1 MADVDAIVIGAGC
14 GGLTAGALLAGQGRR
29 VIVLEQSDSVGGCAS
44 SFERDGYTF
53 DVGASI
59 FEVLDPLRRV
69 FAALGTEMEEELDL
83 IRCDPTLAV
92 VLRDGTRL
100 TFPASEEGVAD
111 VLGRISAQDAANWGR
126 FASYCADLYSLLD
139 DTVYR
144 EPISTIG
151 DLVRILRRRP
161 GLAKYLPAFLTSYQ
175 GVLGRYFT
183 ERAQESFAFQAV
195 TMGLSP
201 ELLPGLYAFL
211 PYGEL
216 RGIYYPHGGMIQIPK
231 ALQRVGE
238 RHGMVVHLHARV
250 RRVLI
255 EGRRAIGVVLEDG
268 TEIRSAIVVS
278 NINAKTLYLG
288 LIGEEHLPSRVLS
301 GVRSYRYDNALPVV
315 FLGLDQ
321 PPPLDA
327 HHTFVQPTLDEVNAW
342 WLDRKRQPIPRRQAG
357 MIDWPT
363 FTDPSLAP
371 EGKHVLNVLMTG
383 GYAGVDWDAHK
394 QRFIDD
400 VIGYLSRGAVPGLA
414 EHVMLADVATPLDF
428 ERRIGLGQGGLHGI
442 AQDLAHSTI
451 FRPANKS
458 KSIDGLYLVGSST
471 NPGGGVPTVIASGS
485 ITAGLIDRHESGA
498 PG

>member
-1 MADVDAIVIGAGC
+1 MGDVDAIVIGAGC

-29 VIVLEQSDSVGGCAS
+29 VVVLEQSGSVGGCAS
-44 SFERDGYTF
+44 SFRRDGYTF

-69 FAALGTEMEEELDL
+69 FAALGTTIEDELDL
-83 IRCDPTLAV
+83 IRCDPTLVAL
-92 VLRDGTRL
+92 LRDGTRL
-100 TFPASEEGVAD
+100 TFPACEEGVAD
-111 VLGRISAQDAANWGR
+111 VFGRISAEDAENWSR
-126 FASYCADLYSLLD
+126 FASYCSDLYSVLL

-144 EPISTIG
+144 EPVSTVG
-151 DLVRILRRRP
+151 DLVRIFRRRP
-161 GLAKYLPAFLTSYQ
+161 ALARYVPAFLTSYQ
-175 GVLGRYFT
+175 GALGRFFT
-183 ERAQESFAFQAV
+183 KRARESFAFQAV
-195 TMGLSP
+195 TMGLPP

-216 RGIYYPHGGMIQIPK
+216 RGIYYPRGGMIQIPK

-238 RHGMVVHLHARV
+238 RHGMAVQLHARV

-278 NINAKTLYLG
+278 DINAKTLYLG
-288 LIGEEHLPSRVLS
+288 LIGEEHLPPTVRR

-315 FLGLDQ
+315 FLGLDR
-321 PPPLDA
+321 PPALEA

-342 WLDRKRQPIPRRQAG
+342 WRDRGRRPIPRRQAG

-371 EGKHVLNVLMTG
+371 EGRHVLNVLMTG
-383 GYAGVDWDAHK
+383 SYGGVDWDAHK
-394 QRFIDD
+394 RPFIDD
-400 VIGYLSRGAVPGLA
+400 VIDHLSRTAVPGLT
-414 EHVMLADVATPLDF
+414 EHVVLADVATPLDF

-442 AQDLAHSTI
+442 VQDLAHSTI
-451 FRPANKS
+451 FRPSNKS

-485 ITAGLIDRHESGA
+485 ITAGLVDEHEG
-498 PG
+498 G